1 MMNTASEPAVN
12 ASAGAPP
19 VPRALRWAA
28 WLVATLVCLL
38 VFGMYTAPDFMVM
51 LADQMWACF

>member
-1 MMNTASEPAVN
+1 MINTATDPA
-12 ASAGAPP
+12 ATSTAPAAP

-28 WLVATLVCLL
+28 WVLATLVCLL